1 MANAKTT
8 KTDTPT
14 PDAAAPDAVNGF
26 DLSTLAAV
34 DAPTDALKST
44 RPRSTKYA
52 DSPLRKD
59 VLASYNDAKAK
70 EYAGIPN
77 DAVEAVV
84 RELRGCA
91 RTIQTTDDTGNVT
104 GTGIGLKVR
113 VNASDDGKTSTV
125 VFLGKELAKH
135 KPKETVP
142 AESAAP
148 ADPVTEPTA

>member
-1 MANAKTT
+1 MANAKTP
-8 KTDTPT
+8 KA
-14 PDAAAPDAVNGF
+14 DAAAPDAVNGF
-26 DLSTLAAV
+26 DLTSLTAV

-70 EYAGIPN
+70 EYPNIPN
-77 DAVEAVV
+77 DAVESVV

-91 RTIQTTDDTGNVT
+91 RTIQTTDDAGNVT

-113 VNASDDGKTSTV
+113 INASDDGKTSTV

-135 KPKETVP
+135 KPKDVP
-142 AESAAP
+142 P
-148 ADPVTEPTA
+148 TEPVAPTDPES